1 MSESHQRTGI
11 WFNLRGSETLLR
23 RLGSFVKYR
32 MKTACFSNRRLLVG
46 LAGFEP
52 TTFAQEQR
60 DADPYGFL

>member
-1 MSESHQRTGI
+1 LVSEIKDVFYEESLTKQLWRECCLSI
-11 WFNLRGSETLLR
+11 DF
-23 RLGSFVKYR
+23 
-32 MKTACFSNRRLLVG
+32 LVG